1 MKTLTPGKKMM
12 KVAVANKKAP
22 AAKSRYTV
30 EEGDY
35 NGHPTLTF
43 TDSQAQNPK
52 WASFSMGVSKLRAV
66 VNCLDAVKAFLAA
79 NDEPK
84 VGK

>member
-1 MKTLTPGKKMM
+1 MKTLTPGKKSSNS
-12 KVAVANKKAP
+12 VNPAKAAP
-22 AAKSRYTV
+22 KSRYTV
-30 EEGDY
+30 EIGDY

-66 VNCLDAVKAFLAA
+66 VACLDDVKEFLAA
-79 NDEPK
+79 NQPK
-84 VGK
+84 TGK